1 MTREEK
7 HNDYEGFVEKFK
19 PKKTTDDCYTPPAVY
34 AAVKDWACRRFGID
48 PDKTVRPF
56 WPGGNY
62 EALDY
67 PAGAV
72 VLDNPP
78 FSCLAKIVRFYA
90 ERQIPYFLFAPA
102 LTALGYTRIDASVLF
117 TDSKITYH
125 NGAVVNTA
133 FVTSYG
139 ENVVEI
145 VPDLGEAIK
154 AAQRKGPDIRRTVYQ
169 YPPNLLTTQGVL
181 ALARHGVLYELPRRE
196 AVFVRGLDAMR
207 AEGKEAFGGA
217 LLISDQAAARKTA
230 AEKTFTNPNTA
241 AKIWELSARERQI
254 VKELNPKDN
263 ESPCAAPSRCDTGA
277 FSVGS
282 ADFLQTF

>member
-7 HNDYEGFVEKFK
+7 FNDYAGFVEKFK

-34 AAVKDWACRRFGID
+34 KAVKDWACRRFGID
-48 PDKTVRPF
+48 PNKTVRPF

-62 EALDY
+62 EAFNY
-67 PAGAV
+67 PAGAI

-102 LTALGYTRIDASVLF
+102 LTALGYTRIGASVLF

-145 VPDLGEAIK
+145 VPALGEAIK
-154 AAQRKGPDIRRTVYQ
+154 AAQRKGPSLRRTVYQ

-181 ALARHGVLYELPRRE
+181 ALARHGVPYELPRRE

-207 AEGKEAFGGA
+207 AEKKEAFGGA
-217 LLISDQAAARKTA
+217 LLISDAAAARKAA
-230 AEKTFTNPNTA
+230 AEQAVPHPDTPA
-241 AKIWELSARERQI
+241 RVWELSGRERQI
-254 VKELNPKDN
+254 VEELNHKDN
-263 ESPCAAPSRCDTGA
+263 ERPCVAP
-277 FSVGS
+277 
-282 ADFLQTF
+282 

>member
-7 HNDYEGFVEKFK
+7 FNDYEGFVEKFK
-19 PKKTTDDCYTPPAVY
+19 PKKTTDDCYTPPMVY
-34 AAVKDWACRRFGID
+34 EAVKDWACRRYGID
-48 PDKTVRPF
+48 PACTVRPF
-56 WPGGNY
+56 WPGGDY
-62 EALDY
+62 ERFDY
-67 PAGAV
+67 PAGTV

-102 LTALGYTRIDASVLF
+102 LTALGYTRIGASVLF

-217 LLISDQAAARKTA
+217 LLISDAAAARKA
-230 AEKTFTNPNTA
+230 DAEQAVPHTDAPTRVWT
-241 AKIWELSARERQI
+241 LSGRERQI
-254 VKELNPKDN
+254 IEELNHKDD
-263 ESPCAAPSRCDTGA
+263 ERPCAAP
-277 FSVGS
+277 
-282 ADFLQTF
+282 